1 MGTQRASNK
10 DVLNAI
16 EELTATITAMVK
28 AQSQVITSP
37 APSVTSNTEAATS
50 RSPHAALDGAY
61 VEHMKGKVKAYADS
75 KGEDAVLYCRK
86 NGRGETKLAY
96 CLASKWVTLKDR
108 ALIGPIA
115 FIGQG
120 E

>member
-37 APSVTSNTEAATS
+37 APSVTSNTETATS
-50 RSPHAALDGAY
+50 VAVDGAY
-61 VEHMKGKVKAYADS
+61 VEHMKGKVQAYATS
-75 KGEDAVLYCRK
+75 KGEDAVLYSRK
-86 NGRGETKLAY
+86 NGRGEVKLAY